1 MRINYPTIIF
11 NADKHFEH
19 SKKLNFIFNDLK
31 KKKLLFDDPKKASN
45 YLISLF
51 KNENFEKKNY
61 KENYFIKY
69 LTPEID
75 LNKIINYLKINT

>member
-1 MRINYPTIIF
+1 M
-11 NADKHFEH
+11 
-19 SKKLNFIFNDLK
+19 
-31 KKKLLFDDPKKASN
+31 LFGFKNPKKASN